1 MENPKLRPI
10 QAMPVR
16 YHGRQMVQL
25 FDPAGL
31 SEHALAVPQEM
42 LPVLALFDGTHS
54 ITDIQAILTRRF
66 GRLVFSDEIR
76 GMVEQLDGALL
87 LDSERFAAHLVAL
100 TQAYRAA
107 PVRQPASA
115 GSGYPKDPSKLRA
128 AIDRFFT
135 GPDGPGAPQPGT
147 ADGQVVGLVAPHI
160 DFERGAVGYAHA
172 YKALAEGC
180 DADLFV
186 VLGTAH
192 HANDALYILT
202 VKDFETPLGTMR
214 TNADLVHA
222 LAERCPGD
230 PFAEEV
236 VHRGE
241 HSIEFQVVLLQHLF
255 AGRAIELLPVLCGSM
270 ELVVGDGVPSQTP
283 AVADFVAALRE
294 TIAESGRRA
303 CVIAAAD
310 LAHVGRQF
318 GHDFDLTPRLM
329 SEVEQADRAALE
341 HVVSLDAD
349 AFYETVMLDG
359 NARHICGLGNICTLL
374 ATVDA
379 ARCELLDYRQA
390 VAREAGCAVTFASV
404 ALHTSNS
411 RDLCAAR
418 RKRGAGHAKPNP

>member
-1 MENPKLRPI
+1 VGNPKLRPI
-10 QAMPVR
+10 EAMPVR
-16 YHGRQMVQL
+16 YHGRKMVQL
-25 FDPAGL
+25 FDPTGL

-76 GMVEQLDGALL
+76 GMVEQLDEALL
-87 LDSERFAAHLVAL
+87 LDSERFAAHLDDL

-115 GSGYPKDPSKLRA
+115 GSGYPKDPNKLRA
-128 AIDRFFT
+128 AIDSFFT
-135 GPDGPGAPQPGT
+135 LPDGPGAPEPGT
-147 ADGQVVGLVAPHI
+147 ADGRVVGLVAPHI
-160 DFERGAVGYAHA
+160 DFKRGAVGYAHA

-202 VKDFETPLGTMR
+202 DKGFETPLGMTR
-214 TNADLVHA
+214 TNAGLVHA

-230 PFAEEV
+230 PFAEEL

-241 HSIEFQVVLLQHLF
+241 HSIELQVVLLQHLF
-255 AGRAIELLPVLCGSM
+255 ADRAIELLPVLCGSM
-270 ELVVGDGVPSQTP
+270 ELAVGEGVPSQTP
-283 AVADFVAALRE
+283 AVTGFVAALRE
-294 TIAESGRRA
+294 TLAGSGRRA
-303 CVIAAAD
+303 CVIASAD

-318 GHDFDLTPRLM
+318 GHDFELTPRLM
-329 SEVEQADRAALE
+329 SEVERADRAALE
-341 HVVSLDAD
+341 HVVALDAD
-349 AFYETVMLDG
+349 AFYEAITLDG

-390 VAREAGCAVTFASV
+390 VAREEGCAVTFASM
-404 ALHTSNS
+404 ALY
-411 RDLCAAR
+411 A
-418 RKRGAGHAKPNP
+418 